1 MKVMP
6 LLTADDIEVKVKKVT
21 QKGAIALLYKTAR
34 TDMDMLDRV
43 FGAENWQCRYEEI
56 KGNLYCTILMRSE
69 SGDWVAKQDCGIESR
84 SDGDGNEKKGEA
96 SDAFKRAGFRWGIGR
111 ELYTAPFTFL
121 QVPTVSDGNGYKLQN
136 PFARFD
142 VASIGYDDN
151 RRINALT
158 IVDDKGVVVFTYG
171 KRLPEPGKRKEST
184 APVTSKSMINT
195 AMKTAGITEDE
206 FKVLAVRLRGNG
218 RYVDKLMKDM
228 DHDELSAALD
238 VIVKEAVR
246 LSSSKHKQTTKPH
259 IINSAPTIQLPFTF
273 GHADSMGSEFVLSQG
288 CGENDDDME
297 RE

>member
-1 MKVMP
+1 MKEIP

-34 TDMDMLDRV
+34 TDMDMLDSV

-56 KGNLYCTILMRSE
+56 KGNLYCTILIRSE

-121 QVPTVSDGNGYKLQN
+121 QVQTVPDGNGYKLQN

-158 IVDDKGVVVFTYG
+158 IVDDKGVVVFTHG
-171 KRLPEPGKRKEST
+171 KRRAETVKQKTGAASS
-184 APVTSKSMINT
+184 PVTPKAMIDQFCANQS
-195 AMKTAGITEDE
+195 ITREQYE
-206 FKVLAVRLRGNG
+206 IIVARL
-218 RYVDKLMKDM
+218 
-228 DHDELSAALD
+228 
-238 VIVKEAVR
+238 I
-246 LSSSKHKQTTKPH
+246 SSKAIAGEKPT
-259 IINSAPTIQLPFTF
+259 SAEMLQERLDAVQSDIARV
-273 GHADSMGSEFVLSQG
+273 GMGL
-288 CGENDDDME
+288 
-297 RE
+297 

>member
-1 MKVMP
+1 MRMKVMP

-43 FGAENWQCRYEEI
+43 FGADNWQCRYEEI
-56 KGNLYCTILMRSE
+56 KGNLYCTILIRSE

-121 QVPTVSDGNGYKLQN
+121 QVPTVSDGNGFKLQN

-158 IVDDKGVVVFTYG
+158 IVDDKGIVVFTHG
-171 KRLPEPGKRKEST
+171 KRRAEKE
-184 APVTSKSMINT
+184 AAKQ
-195 AMKTAGITEDE
+195 KT
-206 FKVLAVRLRGNG
+206 
-218 RYVDKLMKDM
+218 
-228 DHDELSAALD
+228 SAASSPITPKAMIDQFCTDQNITREQYETIVARLILSKVITGDKPTSAEMLQERLD
-238 VIVKEAVR
+238 AVQSDIAR
-246 LSSSKHKQTTKPH
+246 V
-259 IINSAPTIQLPFTF
+259 
-273 GHADSMGSEFVLSQG
+273 GMGL
-288 CGENDDDME
+288 
-297 RE
+297 